1 MQCKAGRTLLLLLC
15 TATWYHMTDDT
26 SPASDDAPLAH
37 KADPSAVVLQGGRV
51 INYHLSQAGQLL
63 G

>member
-1 MQCKAGRTLLLLLC
+1 
-15 TATWYHMTDDT
+15 MTDDT

-63 G
+63 GWNN